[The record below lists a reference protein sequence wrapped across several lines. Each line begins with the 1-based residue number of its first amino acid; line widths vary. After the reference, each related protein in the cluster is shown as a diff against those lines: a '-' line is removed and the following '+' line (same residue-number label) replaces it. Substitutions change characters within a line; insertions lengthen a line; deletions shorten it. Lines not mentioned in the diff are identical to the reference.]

1 MRRWTTALITGSFVL
16 AAQLAWSLPSGALPV
31 PTTPG
36 TAGAP
41 GAAQGPAHDAAAVAV
56 YNAGVA
62 LLKRADDL
70 DAAAA
75 GQSGAARAQAEQS
88 ARTSYGEARAKFQE
102 ATQRDAGL
110 AEAWNNLG
118 YARRK
123 LGDYEAALA
132 AYARALALRPD
143 YPEALEYRG
152 EAYLRLNRLEDAKQA
167 YMDLFVTD
175 RTVAAHFLGIV
186 TQWIAT
192 EKDKPG
198 ANASALADLEK
209 WAQERSQIAAQTAA
223 LTRAGA
229 AASWR

>member
-1 MRRWTTALITGSFVL
+1 MRRWTTALIAGSFVL
-16 AAQLAWSLPSGALPV
+16 AAHLAWSLPSGALPV

-102 ATQRDAGL
+102 ATQRDPSL
-110 AEAWNNLG
+110 PEAWNNLG
-118 YARRK
+118 YARRN

-152 EAYLRLNRLEDAKQA
+152 EAYLRMNRIEDAKQA

-175 RTVAAHFLGIV
+175 RAVARHFLASM
-186 TQWIAT
+186 QDWIAVQRHT
-192 EKDKPG
+192 PG
-198 ANASALADLEK
+198 ASAGALADLEK
-209 WAQERSQIAAQTAA
+209 WVQERSQIAAQTTA
-223 LTRAGA
+223 LTREGA